1 MFCHDLRTSLA
12 VQQKRV
18 VLYSLFWFFP
28 DKDTQDEF
36 LNHKRPL
43 VSCVATDERTVV
55 SCVANDERTAVCADR
70 TLPGVCFFFFPLFF
84 HPTNRIERFRA
95 FGSGPF
101 RGMRTP
107 ARCFFLFLFPFLFS
121 SNFLLFHF
129 FSTSL
134 RCWTIITYMY
144 ISYVI
149 FII

>member
-28 DKDTQDEF
+28 DKDTQDEIPKSQASTRF
-36 LNHKRPL
+36 LRR
-43 VSCVATDERTVV
+43 DWR
-55 SCVANDERTAVCADR
+55 ANGRFLRSEWRAHGRVCGSDSSR
-70 TLPGVCFFFFPLFF
+70 RVFLFFPLFF